1 MSTDSAF
8 NGYGYLSPYADTCF
22 YRDERNGL
30 LKTVTTYLLQLLK
43 PFLKILRL
51 LLLFVTLSMPFY

>member
-1 MSTDSAF
+1 MAMAIYALMQIPAF
-8 NGYGYLSPYADTCF
+8 IEMRKTVC
-22 YRDERNGL
+22 

>member
-1 MSTDSAF
+1 MAMAIYALMQIPAF
-8 NGYGYLSPYADTCF
+8 IEMRKTVC
-22 YRDERNGL
+22 

-51 LLLFVTLSMPFY
+51 LLFVTLSMPFY

>member
-1 MSTDSAF
+1 MQIPAF
-8 NGYGYLSPYADTCF
+8 IEMRETVC
-22 YRDERNGL
+22 

>member
-1 MSTDSAF
+1 MLSMAMAIYALMQIPAF
-8 NGYGYLSPYADTCF
+8 IEMRKTVC
-22 YRDERNGL
+22 